1 MGTCKISSEVI
12 EAVMDGIVNN
22 LNNIVEEKAVVGV
35 ATILR
40 YIYKCKRLLER
51 GNVTPRSMSWQ
62 SIILRLIESGRLS
75 PESAPRIL
83 ESVAELE
90 PNHGFSLGYTE
101 RNQSAIGLG
110 RLHLAL
116 LSYIRLGFVDAAMRT
131 FRTLQNA
138 INPQRARSMPSI
150 SRDSLQKG
158 SRTSI
163 RLMMDESLERR
174 VDPSLCPPIPE
185 AILASYLDLVTNVG
199 RHDIGH
205 WLIYPEAIYEPVIPS
220 TLYASEYMQPA
231 LLRYA
236 TATSDEALLL
246 QVTERLHPSLSLPIV
261 HALLQCQ
268 LALEKWDAVED
279 LLCYI
284 KSSFRRGVSDSD
296 IMMTAK
302 MVVLISTRIDQSLSD
317 LDDITKAQRILQ
329 NMLQG
334 DYDGDP
340 DPSCGR
346 DYSRLRLLNQISR
359 ILAST
364 STCTASIA
372 APFVRSEGQA
382 HSTTSVSVE
391 AFNILLEGIV
401 EAQGAAAGKELW
413 NKWCRLPISG
423 HQDLHINKA
432 TENARAISTDRSE
445 LEEIQIPIVRD
456 DSLDETMQEKVVIPT
471 PQTVRIII
479 SPIVKAYKIEQS
491 EKNPAV
497 RRIST
502 IAAGQAHERST
513 AEEVRILDWAI
524 ARYREL
530 GMKDQEIDREVPRP
544 LNGVD
549 AFDDGICVNQPG
561 QDRKSFIQN

>member
-1 MGTCKISSEVI
+1 MGTRRISSEVI
-12 EAVMDGIVNN
+12 EALMDGIVNN
-22 LNNIVEEKAVVGV
+22 LNNTVEEKAVVGI

-51 GNVTPRSMSWQ
+51 GKVTPRSMSWQ

-83 ESVAELE
+83 ESVTELE
-90 PNHGFSLGYTE
+90 PSHNFSLGSTE
-101 RNQSAIGLG
+101 KNQSAIGLG

-131 FRTLQNA
+131 FRTIQNA
-138 INPQRARSMPSI
+138 MNPQRTRSMPSI
-150 SRDSLQKG
+150 SRDPLQKG

-163 RLMMDESLERR
+163 HLMMDESLERR

-185 AILASYLDLVTNVG
+185 VILASYLDLVTNVG
-199 RHDIGH
+199 RHDVGH
-205 WLIYPEAIYEPVIPS
+205 WLIYPETIYEPVIPL
-220 TLYASEYMQPA
+220 TLYASEHMQPA

-236 TATSDEALLL
+236 TATSDEGLLV
-246 QVTERLHPSLSLPIV
+246 QVTERLHPSFSLPIV

-268 LALEKWDAVED
+268 LTLEKWDAVED
-279 LLCYI
+279 LLYFI
-284 KSSFRRGVSDSD
+284 KSRFSCGVSDSD

-302 MVVLISTRIDQSLSD
+302 IIVLISTRNDQSQSYR
-317 LDDITKAQRILQ
+317 DDIIKAQRILQ

-334 DYDGDP
+334 AYDGDP

-364 STCTASIA
+364 PTCIASIA
-372 APFVRSEGQA
+372 AAFVRSEGRA

-401 EAQGAAAGKELW
+401 EAHGAPAGKELW
-413 NKWCRLPISG
+413 DRWCRLPISG
-423 HQDLHINKA
+423 DQDLHINKA
-432 TENARAISTDRSE
+432 TENALAISTDRSG

-456 DSLDETMQEKVVIPT
+456 DSLDETIQEKVVMPT
-471 PQTVRIII
+471 LQTVRIII
-479 SPIVKAYKIEQS
+479 SPIVKAYKIELS

-497 RRIST
+497 TRVST
-502 IAAGQAHERST
+502 VAAGQAHERST
-513 AEEVRILDWAI
+513 AEVQILDWAI
-524 ARYREL
+524 ARYQEL

-549 AFDDGICVNQPG
+549 AFDDGVCVISP
-561 QDRKSFIQN
+561 DRI